1 MSKILKRLGKYP
13 IALTLI
19 VISIVCGAAASL
31 LMPAYLADIINVYI
45 PAGDTGSIVEA
56 GGVMLVLTCV
66 GALCLL
72 LNGYLAA
79 RISAALGK
87 ELRNQMFR
95 QVTHFSKAEVD
106 HFSVSSLIT
115 RTTNDI
121 TQVQN
126 FVTMLLRVCLM
137 APIICVVGAVM
148 AYCKSPTLSV
158 WVFISLPVML
168 GIIWLIARKSTPLS
182 QTMQKQLDRL
192 NLITREKL
200 TGVRV
205 TRAFGME
212 AHEEKRFGKANQEYR
227 ATASSLGYWMGS
239 MEPSL
244 RLVMT
249 STTVAILAFGAWQ
262 ILTLPDAIPVG
273 DLIAVIQYVLQINM
287 SVILLSI
294 ALIQYPRVVVS
305 AQRIHEVLET
315 PCSVAQ
321 PEHPLPAKE
330 KGTVCFENVSFA
342 FPGADKPVL
351 QNISFTSRPGEV
363 TAIIG
368 STGSGK
374 STVANLVLRFYDA
387 TEGRILV
394 DGQDVRK
401 YSLHDLRRRIG
412 FVPQKNFL
420 FSGTIESNIRF
431 GCETAGEK
439 EIELAAEVAQSL
451 EFIEKKQEGFAS
463 PVSRGGTNVSGG
475 QRQRLAIARAL
486 VRNPE
491 ILIFDDSFSAL
502 DFKTDAALRKAL
514 KQRSAN
520 KTILLVAQRVS
531 TIQHADR
538 ILVLEEG
545 RCVGMGTHEE
555 LLKNCE
561 VYQEIVQS
569 QFRKEDMQ

>member
-1 MSKILKRLGKYP
+1 MGKILKRLRKYP
-13 IALTLI
+13 AALALTVL
-19 VISIVCGAAASL
+19 SIVLSAAASL

-45 PAGDTGSIVEA
+45 PASDTTSILEA
-56 GGVMLVLTCV
+56 GGMMLVFTLM

-79 RISAALGK
+79 KISASLGK

-95 QVTHFSKAEVD
+95 HITYFSKAEVD
-106 HFSVSSLIT
+106 YFSASSLIT

-121 TQVQN
+121 MQVQN

-137 APIICVVGAVM
+137 APIICIVGSVM
-148 AYCKSPTLSV
+148 AYLKSPSLSILLL
-158 WVFISLPVML
+158 ISLPLML
-168 GIIWLIARKSTPLS
+168 AIIWLIAKKSTPLS
-182 QTMQKQLDRL
+182 QKMQKQLDRL

-212 AHEEKRFGKANQEYR
+212 YHEEKRFEQANQQYCIS
-227 ATASSLGYWMGS
+227 ASSLGRWMGS

-249 STTVAILAFGAWQ
+249 STTVAILALGAWQ
-262 ILTLPDAIPVG
+262 IVTTPDGIPVG
-273 DLIAVIQYVLQINM
+273 DLIAVIQYILQINM

-294 ALIQYPRVVVS
+294 ALINYPRAVVS
-305 AQRIHEVLET
+305 ADRINEVLET
-315 PCSVAQ
+315 QASISSPEQPLSAQ
-321 PEHPLPAKE
+321 L
-330 KGTVCFENVSFA
+330 KGTVCFENVSFT

-351 QNISFTSRPGEV
+351 QNISFTSNPGEV

-374 STVANLVLRFYDA
+374 STIANLILRFYDA
-387 TEGRILV
+387 TEGRVLV
-394 DGQDVRK
+394 DGQDVRC
-401 YSLHDLRRRIG
+401 YSLHDLRKRIG

-420 FSGTIESNIRF
+420 FSGTIDSNIRF
-431 GCETAGEK
+431 GSETAGEK
-439 EIELAAEVAQSL
+439 AVLLAAQTAQAQ
-451 EFIEKKQEGFAS
+451 EFIEKKENGFVS

-475 QRQRLAIARAL
+475 QRQRLAIARAF

-502 DFKTDAALRKAL
+502 DFKTDVALRKAL
-514 KQRSAN
+514 KERSAD
-520 KTILLVAQRVS
+520 KTTIMVAQRVS

-545 RCVGMGTHEE
+545 RCVGLGTHEE
-555 LLKNCE
+555 LLKGCE
-561 VYQEIVQS
+561 VYREIVES
-569 QFRKEDMQ
+569 QFRKEEA

>member
-1 MSKILKRLGKYP
+1 MGKILKRLGKYP
-13 IALTLI
+13 AALALTILS
-19 VISIVCGAAASL
+19 VVFSAAASL
-31 LMPAYLADIINVYI
+31 LMPAYLANIINVYI
-45 PAGDTGSIVEA
+45 PAEDTASILDA
-56 GGVMLVLTCV
+56 GGMMLVLALA

-79 RISAALGK
+79 KISASLGK
-87 ELRNQMFR
+87 ELSNQMFR
-95 QVTHFSKAEVD
+95 HVTYFSKTEID
-106 HFSVSSLIT
+106 HFSASSLIT

-121 TQVQN
+121 MQVQN

-137 APIICVVGAVM
+137 APIICIVGSVM
-148 AYCKSPTLSV
+148 AYLKSPSLSLLIL
-158 WVFISLPVML
+158 ISLPLML
-168 GIIWLIARKSTPLS
+168 AIIWIIAKNSTPLS
-182 QTMQKQLDRL
+182 QTMQKQMDRL

-212 AHEEKRFGKANQEYR
+212 THEEKRFGKANQEYR
-227 ATASSLGYWMGS
+227 TTASSLGKWMGS

-244 RLVMT
+244 RLIMT
-249 STTVAILAFGAWQ
+249 STTVAILALGAWQ
-262 ILTLPDAIPVG
+262 IAVKPDAIPVG

-287 SVILLSI
+287 SGILLSI
-294 ALIQYPRVVVS
+294 ALINYPRAVVS
-305 AQRIHEVLET
+305 AERINEVLET
-315 PCSVAQ
+315 PASIANPEQPQSAQ
-321 PEHPLPAKE
+321 E
-330 KGTVCFENVSFA
+330 KGSVRFENVSFA

-351 QNISFTSRPGEV
+351 QNISFTSYPGET

-374 STVANLVLRFYDA
+374 SSIANLILRFYDV
-387 TEGRILV
+387 TEGRVLV
-394 DGQDVRK
+394 DGQDVRN
-401 YSLHDLRRRIG
+401 YSLHDLRAKIG

-431 GCETAGEK
+431 GCESAGEK
-439 EIELAAEVAQSL
+439 AVTLAAQTAQSMD
-451 EFIEKKQEGFAS
+451 FIEKKKDGFAS

-514 KQRSAN
+514 KERSTD
-520 KTILLVAQRVS
+520 KTTILVAQRVS

-545 RCVGMGTHEE
+545 RCVGLGTHEE
-555 LLKNCE
+555 LLQNCA
-561 VYQEIVQS
+561 VYREIVDS
-569 QFRKEDMQ
+569 QFRKEDVQ